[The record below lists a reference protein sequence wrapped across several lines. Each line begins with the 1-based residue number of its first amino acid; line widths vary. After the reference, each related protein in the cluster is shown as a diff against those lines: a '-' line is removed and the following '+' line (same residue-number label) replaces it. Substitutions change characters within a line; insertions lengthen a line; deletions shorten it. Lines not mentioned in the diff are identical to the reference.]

1 MNRPPNIRV
10 ALPRAVIVPTVFLP
24 YPAQACSFL
33 DRDGWWVCSRNR
45 DISGPQRRGPHRE
58 RTQRYRHK
66 CCAVIHSHRR
76 APSTAIKDLT
86 DWVSLH
92 PKEVICTL
100 PPAGVTK
107 SCSGF
112 TTHDLILSSFG
123 NLVAKVPRFR
133 QGAAVSS
140 SLDSGYALRAAAQ
153 WGACLV
159 IGSE

>member
-1 MNRPPNIRV
+1 VDHSASPPNITAISAGRSYLRIG
-10 ALPRAVIVPTVFLP
+10 ALPIP
-24 YPAQACSFL
+24 
-33 DRDGWWVCSRNR
+33 
-45 DISGPQRRGPHRE
+45 
-58 RTQRYRHK
+58 
-66 CCAVIHSHRR
+66 
-76 APSTAIKDLT
+76 AIKNMT